1 MNAQEKEILKA
12 KMQAVFNDKMEQWL
26 ESQENQ
32 TDGFEY
38 ERSYVE
44 TMQEI
49 SSEVFQLS
57 VGEAPK
63 DKNRKKTSDE
73 SGSCNCL

>member
-1 MNAQEKEILKA
+1 MTTQEKEILKT
-12 KMQAVFNDKMEQWL
+12 KMQAVFNDKMEQWI

-49 SSEVFQLS
+49 SSEIFQLS
-57 VGEAPK
+57 VGKAPK
-63 DKNRKKTSDE
+63 DKNQKKNSRRVK
-73 SGSCNCL
+73 GL